1 MQGIN
6 IELMKQY
13 TSSAY
18 RVFNHVELFVSFEG
32 VLTLEL
38 NGKVTHFH
46 HQIAIVNHNDLVKVT
61 QAQAIVKLTVPL
73 QYFSEFNADYFLGYF
88 NPNKLSS
95 HNKIKEIIKHLIVE
109 ENSDMYYENIQTLI
123 KLLYNETFI

>member
-46 HQIAIVNHNDLVKVT
+46 RQIDSASTI
-61 QAQAIVKLTVPL
+61 
-73 QYFSEFNADYFLGYF
+73 FF
-88 NPNKLSS
+88 
-95 HNKIKEIIKHLIVE
+95 
-109 ENSDMYYENIQTLI
+109 
-123 KLLYNETFI
+123 